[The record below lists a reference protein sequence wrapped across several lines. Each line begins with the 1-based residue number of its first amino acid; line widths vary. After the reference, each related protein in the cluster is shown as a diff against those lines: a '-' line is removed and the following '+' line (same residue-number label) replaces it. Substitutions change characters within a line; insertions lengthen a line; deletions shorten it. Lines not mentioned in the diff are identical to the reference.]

1 MLPSDHVYNCVEQ
14 RITTIIVMIVNSIVV
29 IINIEFGILPEF
41 MLLPQMFSKG
51 EKDPKRTH
59 PNRLFILNH

>member
-1 MLPSDHVYNCVEQ
+1 M
-14 RITTIIVMIVNSIVV
+14 TMIIVMIVNSIVV

-59 PNRLFILNH
+59 PNRLFIFNHWHQHWPLPVTKFQR